1 MRDMTASCETW
12 LDHSMLRATITI
24 EIQPIPREMR
34 LEMLIGMEIGIV
46 NAKSMSLFESIVSK
60 ETCNL
65 YSRF

>member
-1 MRDMTASCETW
+1 
-12 LDHSMLRATITI
+12 MLRATITI